1 MAKNKPPGDQSG
13 DRGDESKLT
22 PEQQAALDARE
33 KGEGNIPDL
42 APHPKLAELRA
53 AFDALPDVRQL
64 RELLHTAM
72 NDTSDPV
79 PVTITVKPRL
89 LQLLA
94 HIERL
99 DAAATGRAPEP
110 VSAELSR
117 RVYNELDLMLD
128 GLSAVHPT
136 VHPYYAKV
144 YRSPENGP
152 ARVGDMTDQRQSSAN
167 TMRN

>member
-1 MAKNKPPGDQSG
+1 MGNEQPRDQG
-13 DRGDESKLT
+13 NENDLT
-22 PEQQAALDARE
+22 PAERAALDAWE
-33 KGEGNIPDL
+33 AGEGDTPDP

-53 AFDALPDVRQL
+53 AFDTLPDVRQL
-64 RELLHTAM
+64 RELLHAAM

-89 LQLLA
+89 LHLLA
-94 HIERL
+94 HVQRL

-144 YRSPENGP
+144 WNDLCAAKGAPELAIPEEAPETGKDW
-152 ARVGDMTDQRQSSAN
+152 VF
-167 TMRN
+167 

>member
-1 MAKNKPPGDQSG
+1 MPNPPRDDQ
-13 DRGDESKLT
+13 EPLL
-22 PEQQAALDARE
+22 PEVQTALDAWE
-33 KGEGNIPDL
+33 EGEGNTPNP

-64 RELLHTAM
+64 RELLHAAM

-79 PVTITVKPRL
+79 PVTIIVKPRL

-94 HIERL
+94 HVERL
-99 DAAATGRAPEP
+99 DAAATGRAPAP

-117 RVYNELDLMLD
+117 RVDNELDLMLD

-144 YRSPENGP
+144 WNDLCAARGAPELAISEEAPEAGKDW
-152 ARVGDMTDQRQSSAN
+152 VF
-167 TMRN
+167 

>member
-1 MAKNKPPGDQSG
+1 MPNLPHDDQEPLPPEVQ
-13 DRGDESKLT
+13 T
-22 PEQQAALDARE
+22 ALDARE
-33 KGEGNIPDL
+33 EGERNIPDL

-64 RELLHTAM
+64 RELLHAAM

-94 HIERL
+94 HVERL

-144 YRSPENGP
+144 WNDLCAAKGAPELAIPKEAPETGKDW
-152 ARVGDMTDQRQSSAN
+152 VF
-167 TMRN
+167 